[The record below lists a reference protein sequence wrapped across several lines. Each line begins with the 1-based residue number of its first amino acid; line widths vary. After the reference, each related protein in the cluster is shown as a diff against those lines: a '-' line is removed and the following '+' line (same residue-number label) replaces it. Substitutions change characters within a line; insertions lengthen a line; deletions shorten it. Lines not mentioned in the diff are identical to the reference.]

1 MEKKNL
7 HLKKEEINI
16 LPYKKEIKIT
26 GGRSGVEAPLKPLQG
41 FSNNRIEIVKKI
53 MKEKGLTL
61 PQASKFV
68 KENNLYQKIEK
79 AVGAGNKSGK
89 ISRIKKAKKWRDFS
103 NETLKDGIDTASYG
117 YKEYQKAVNP
127 ITSKVK
133 SIFGG
138 NAKKSPSK
146 WIMFV
151 KEYASKNGI
160 SYKEALKTAGPE
172 YRKLKEN

>member
-1 MEKKNL
+1 
-7 HLKKEEINI
+7 
-16 LPYKKEIKIT
+16 
-26 GGRSGVEAPLKPLQG
+26 
-41 FSNNRIEIVKKI
+41 
-53 MKEKGLTL
+53 MKEKGLNL